1 MGLCWSEVLK
11 FVYRV
16 FFGERREGEEE
27 KKMGREGEMMTPW
40 ERESICKRIERE
52 REREKERESVCI
64 LRWAVGRWN
73 NNKK

>member
-40 ERESICKRIERE
+40 EREGIVQRI
-52 REREKERESVCI
+52 
-64 LRWAVGRWN
+64 
-73 NNKK
+73 